1 MIEKL
6 YDINALDIS
15 KVIINYQKDLNITLE
30 ESVILLEL
38 CDLIKNGNSNIENS
52 ISTKLNI
59 DSIKVSD
66 SIARFIDL
74 GYLELNFNVVNGIGK
89 ENYSIK
95 PLFKQLEM
103 ILSGSI
109 VKSANPEDIIMFLE
123 TVINR
128 TLSSKELE
136 AVNDWL
142 DNGKSIDDIKNTV
155 KNLKVSGI
163 SITINR
169 IERELFKLNKVSSN
183 NIKKIDELIAK
194 NKNGR
199 ISK

>member
-6 YDINALDIS
+6 YEINALDLS
-15 KVIINYQKDLNITLE
+15 KVIINYQKELNISLE
-30 ESVILLEL
+30 ESVILIEL
-38 CDLIKNGNSNIENS
+38 CEQIKLGNTNLESV

-59 DSIKVSD
+59 DSIRVSN

-74 GYLELNFNVVNGIGK
+74 GYLELNFKVVNGIGK

-95 PLFKQLEM
+95 PLLKQVE
-103 ILSGSI
+103 IVLSDTPI
-109 VKSANPEDIIMFLE
+109 KQENPEDVIMYLE
-123 TVINR
+123 TIINR

-142 DNGKSIDDIKNTV
+142 DNGKSMDDIKNTV
-155 KNLKVSGI
+155 KNLSVSGI

-169 IERELFKLNKVSSN
+169 IERELFKLNKVTSN
-183 NIKKIDELIAK
+183 NVKKIDELIAK

>member
-1 MIEKL
+1 MIDKL
-6 YDINALDIS
+6 YELNALDLS
-15 KVIINYQKDLNITLE
+15 KVIINYQKELNISLE

-38 CDLIKNGNSNIENS
+38 CEQIKLDNTNLESV
-52 ISTKLNI
+52 ISSKLNI
-59 DSIKVSD
+59 DSIRVSN

-74 GYLELNFNVVNGIGK
+74 GYLELNFKVVNGIGK

-95 PLFKQLEM
+95 PLFKQLE
-103 ILSGSI
+103 IVLSDTPI
-109 VKSANPEDIIMFLE
+109 KEENPEDAIMYLE
-123 TVINR
+123 TIINR

-155 KNLKVSGI
+155 KTLTVSGI

-169 IERELFKLNKVSSN
+169 IERELFKLNKVTSN
-183 NIKKIDELIAK
+183 NVKKIDELIAK

>member
-103 ILSGSI
+103 ILSGST
-109 VKSANPEDIIMFLE
+109 VNNTNPEDIIMFLE

-142 DNGKSIDDIKNTV
+142 DNGKSIDDIKNTI
-155 KNLKVSGI
+155 KNLNVSGI

>member
-6 YDINALDIS
+6 YELNAIDLS
-15 KVIINYQKDLNITLE
+15 KVIINYQKELNISLE

-38 CDLIKNGNSNIENS
+38 CEQIKLGNTNLENV
-52 ISTKLNI
+52 ISSKLNI
-59 DSIKVSD
+59 DSIRVSN

-74 GYLELNFNVVNGIGK
+74 GYLELNFKVENGIGK

-95 PLFKQLEM
+95 PLFKQLE
-103 ILSGSI
+103 IVLSDTPI
-109 VKSANPEDIIMFLE
+109 KEENPEDAIMYLE
-123 TVINR
+123 TIINR

-155 KNLKVSGI
+155 KTLTVSGI

-169 IERELFKLNKVSSN
+169 IERELFKLNKVTSN
-183 NIKKIDELIAK
+183 NVKKIDELIAK

>member
-6 YDINALDIS
+6 YDIDAIDLS
-15 KVIINYQKDLNITLE
+15 KIIINFQKDLNISLE

-38 CDLIKNGNSNIENS
+38 CNQIKAGSNNLES
-52 ISTKLNI
+52 VISNKLNI

-66 SIARFIDL
+66 AIARFIDL

-89 ENYSIK
+89 ESYSIK
-95 PLFKQLEM
+95 PLFNQIEI
-103 ILSGSI
+103 ILSGNNI
-109 VKSANPEDIIMFLE
+109 TKSNPEDTIMYLE
-123 TVINR
+123 TMINR

-142 DNGKSIDDIKNTV
+142 DNGKSLDDIKKTV
-155 KNLKVSGI
+155 KNLSVSGI

-169 IERELFKLNKVSSN
+169 IERELFKLNKVTSS
-183 NIKKIDELIAK
+183 NIKKIDEMIAK

-199 ISK
+199 VSK